1 MKEQI
6 EQLKQLYD
14 LLDEVYNRF
23 KDGTVGIEML
33 IAISQDISKQQKI
46 VNKLT
51 NENNKR
57 KGIISEIPE

>member
-14 LLDEVYNRF
+14 LLDEAYNRF

-33 IAISQDISKQQKI
+33 TAICQDISKQQKI
-46 VNKLT
+46 VNRSI
-51 NENNKR
+51 NENNK
-57 KGIISEIPE
+57 KQGIISEIPE

>member
-14 LLDEVYNRF
+14 LLDETYNRF

-33 IAISQDISKQQKI
+33 IAISQDISEQQKI
-46 VNKLT
+46 VNRST
-51 NENNKR
+51 NENNK
-57 KGIISEIPE
+57 KQGIISQIPE